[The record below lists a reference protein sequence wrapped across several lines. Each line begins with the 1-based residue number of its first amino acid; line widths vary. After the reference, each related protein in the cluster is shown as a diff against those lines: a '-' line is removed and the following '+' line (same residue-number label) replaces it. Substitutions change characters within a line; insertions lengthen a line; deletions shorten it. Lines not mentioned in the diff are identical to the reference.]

1 MYILHV
7 LLMKKLLLAAVLL
20 AGQAYAQS
28 TYSGNTKTGF
38 GGTIGNGS
46 LAIAESGTDIVLT
59 LTTGGAFND
68 ILVIYFD
75 SETGGLANT
84 TTINDDLDG
93 GRAAVSGNSGAN
105 ASEVT
110 FPAGFTADYGLA
122 WGSFGSAL
130 FKLTPGGSNSLTFV
144 SFNSSPSSRTIPKS
158 ELGITGPTAFKFV
171 ATYISATAYR
181 SNEALVQNIGDG
193 AEVGGNFG
201 YNPITFSAS
210 NDFPLVPLNV
220 SLKQFGARRLGQ
232 AAELNWKVS
241 CSGAYANFELQRS
254 ADGKNFSNVYTEK
267 ATAARCNEPFT
278 FADPS
283 AGAGKLFY
291 RLKLT
296 SDAGKVTYSSVAM
309 LLPNG
314 AAQGFNMSL
323 VPNVVYGNA
332 LLQLSSNQKGNAL
345 IRVVAAGGQV
355 LQTQRVNLVAG
366 SQSVALQTATLP
378 AGMYTIVL
386 SDESN
391 LLQQIRFVKQ

>member
-1 MYILHV
+1 
-7 LLMKKLLLAAVLL
+7 MKKLLLAAVLL
-20 AGQAYAQS
+20 AGQAYGQS

-46 LAIAESGTDIVLT
+46 LVIAESGTDIVLT
-59 LTTGGAFND
+59 LTLGPSTAFND
-68 ILVIYFD
+68 KLVIYFD
-75 SETGGLANT
+75 SKTGGFSNT
-84 TTINDDLDG
+84 NNMTDQSDQ
-93 GRAAVSGNSGAN
+93 GRGAISGNWAGN
-105 ASEVT
+105 ASEVN
-110 FPAGFTADYGLA
+110 FPAGFGADYALA
-122 WGSFGSAL
+122 WDASGSGL
-130 FKLTPGGSNSLTFV
+130 FELAEGGNNSLNFISYVGASLT
-144 SFNSSPSSRTIPKS
+144 RTIPKS
-158 ELGITGPTAFKFV
+158 ALGITGTASFKFV
-171 ATYISATAYR
+171 ATYVSSTVYR
-181 SNEALVQNIGDG
+181 SNEALVQDIGNGTADG
-193 AEVGGNFG
+193 AQNFG
-201 YNPITFSAS
+201 WNSVSFTAS
-210 NDFPLVPLNV
+210 NDFPQTTLNV
-220 SLKQFGARRLGQ
+220 TLKQFGARRQGQ
-232 AAELNWKVS
+232 SAELNWKVS
-241 CSGAYANFELQRS
+241 CTGAYATFELQRS
-254 ADGKNFSNVYTEK
+254 TDGKNFSNVHTEK

-278 FADPS
+278 FADAS

-309 LLPNG
+309 LLPTG

-323 VPNVVYGNA
+323 VPNVVSGNA

-355 LQTQRVNLVAG
+355 LQSQRVNLVAG